1 MLVLHV
7 FVVFGEDPA
16 LVLAINARACRECLS
31 ADGGPCFVENFDTL
45 RASVQLRNKYFGNR
59 HCLGDSGTEKLQSNH
74 GERQRSRVSQK
85 GVNAGT

>member
-1 MLVLHV
+1 MVRRGLVSTYKNEIFVLVLHV

-31 ADGGPCFVENFDTL
+31 GYGGPCVVETFDTL

-59 HCLGDSGTEKLQSNH
+59 HGLGDSGTGKL
-74 GERQRSRVSQK
+74 
-85 GVNAGT
+85 